1 MGQRKEEA
9 FQCDLWLRSACS
21 ELWSPRYP
29 QLIVDQPEEEAHS
42 IFPPD
47 GRSPESGWRLDQG
60 FHMTPLKQDF
70 TNVSEGHGGWPLILL
85 N

>member
-1 MGQRKEEA
+1 MIYGSDQPALNCGARGI
-9 FQCDLWLRSACS
+9 
-21 ELWSPRYP
+21 P
-29 QLIVDQPEEEAHS
+29 QLIVDQPKEEAHS